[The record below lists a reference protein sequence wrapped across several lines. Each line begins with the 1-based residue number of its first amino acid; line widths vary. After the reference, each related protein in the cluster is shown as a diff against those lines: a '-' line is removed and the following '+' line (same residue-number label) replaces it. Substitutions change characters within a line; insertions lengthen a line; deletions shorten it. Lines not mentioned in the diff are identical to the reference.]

1 MLLTIFFM
9 ALERDCMIV
18 WETFVPE
25 KRDPG
30 STTAGSHL
38 AGMKLFPCN
47 HMRKFKKSL
56 QYCQDPGKA
65 RQIFI
70 PEKRDHIITT

>member
-1 MLLTIFFM
+1 M
-9 ALERDCMIV
+9 ALERDRMIV

-47 HMRKFKKSL
+47 HMR
-56 QYCQDPGKA
+56 
-65 RQIFI
+65 
-70 PEKRDHIITT
+70 